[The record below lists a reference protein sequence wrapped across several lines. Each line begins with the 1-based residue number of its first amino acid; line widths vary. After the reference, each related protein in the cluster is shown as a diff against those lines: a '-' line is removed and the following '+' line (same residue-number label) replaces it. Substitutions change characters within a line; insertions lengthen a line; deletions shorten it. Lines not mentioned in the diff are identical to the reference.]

1 MSPLSGQRQQSGT
14 EVRFLEVLPFFEG
27 LWEKNTVETNS
38 SHHVNPNTPSLLS
51 LPGEIRNVI
60 FSHIEADIQKQ
71 PKARRT
77 LRQLHPAATN
87 GGNNANMTGY
97 HGLKQT
103 CRQL

>member
-1 MSPLSGQRQQSGT
+1 
-14 EVRFLEVLPFFEG
+14 
-27 LWEKNTVETNS
+27 
-38 SHHVNPNTPSLLS
+38 
-51 LPGEIRNVI
+51 VI
-60 FSHIEADIQKQ
+60 FSHLKADIQKQ

-103 CRQL
+103 CRQLQFEFGPLIDNWVRTVIPIEEAVAYLDTFHPAQDASLPYVRKANLIIDKT